1 MKKLIIACLFAVMLW
16 LGWGQNAIAVTQ
28 EELDLSTQLWKSSL
42 HAIND
47 INCASCHQDEE
58 TKAFVA
64 KPQASCRTC
73 HEESVDTFMLGKHGV
88 RLLEGQSPLN
98 PTLARLP
105 MHQEAANLQMTCATC
120 HDAHS
125 ANTIPAAVDS
135 CLTCHADNH
144 SLNYKNSRHAELF
157 DADRELPRASA
168 TAVSCSTCHMAR
180 YEREVGDRQTAF
192 VNHNNTYNLLPRDRM
207 VGEVCINCHGVEYSY
222 NSIFDDELVE
232 ANFDKPPTLEMQ
244 TFDLMRAAEERRQSQ

>member
-1 MKKLIIACLFAVMLW
+1 MKKLIVACLLTITLW
-16 LGWGQNAIAVTQ
+16 LGWGSPAIAATQ
-28 EELDLSTQLWKSSL
+28 EELDMSTQLWESSL
-42 HAIND
+42 HALND
-47 INCASCHQDEE
+47 VNCASCHQDEE
-58 TKAFVA
+58 TNEFVA
-64 KPQASCRTC
+64 QPKASCRSC
-73 HEESVDTFMLGKHGV
+73 HEESVETFLLGKHGV
-88 RLLEGQSPLN
+88 RLLEDRSPLN
-98 PTLARLP
+98 PTMARLP
-105 MHQEAANLQMTCATC
+105 MHEEAANLQMGCATC

-157 DADRELPRASA
+157 DADRELPRPSA
-168 TAVSCSTCHMAR
+168 NSVSCSTCHMAR
-180 YEREVGDRQTAF
+180 HEREVGDRTTAF

-232 ANFDKPPTLEMQ
+232 ANFDKPPTLELE